1 MKIAGVQMD
10 VRIGDVHQNLERMIG
25 RLRETTAAG
34 ARLTVF
40 PECALCGYC
49 FGSLNEALAFGETI
63 PGPAT
68 ERVRETC
75 AELGCY
81 AVFGMLEL
89 APAGAAA
96 GSASPPGSA
105 STGAEPAGRPRLF
118 NAAVLVGPTGVIGS
132 YRKVHLPYLGIDM
145 FTSYGDRPFAVH
157 NAGELKVGMNIC
169 YDASFPEAARSL
181 AILGADLIVLP
192 TNWPPGSECT
202 AASVINARALEN
214 ADYFIADNR
223 VGSERGFDYI
233 GRSRIAEPG
242 GQTLAEARGADEEI
256 LYAEIDPARSRRKHL
271 IRVPGKH
278 EIDRLA
284 DRRPE
289 MYGLLVQPHHLKSP
303 GRPG

>member
-10 VRIGDVHQNLERMIG
+10 VALTSVEQNLVRMVG

-40 PECALCGYC
+40 PECALTGYC
-49 FGSLNEALAFGETI
+49 FSNLEEARPYAQTI

-68 ERVRETC
+68 ERIRAAC

-81 AVFGMLEL
+81 TIFGMLE
-89 APAGAAA
+89 GD
-96 GSASPPGSA
+96 GNKIY
-105 STGAEPAGRPRLF
+105 

-132 YRKVHLPYLGIDM
+132 YRKIHLPYLGIDM

-157 NAGELKVGMNIC
+157 NAGELKVGMSIC
-169 YDASFPEAARSL
+169 YDAAFPEASRSL
-181 AILGADLIVLP
+181 AILGADLIALP
-192 TNWPPGSECT
+192 TNWPPGAECT
-202 AASVINARALEN
+202 AANVINARAMEN
-214 ADYFIADNR
+214 AVYFIAVNR
-223 VGSERGFDYI
+223 VGTERGFEFI
-233 GRSRIAEPG
+233 GRSKIADPS
-242 GQTLAEARGADEEI
+242 GQTLAESRTVGEEI
-256 LYAEIDPARSRRKHL
+256 LYAEIDPAKARRKHI

-289 MYGLLVQPHHLKSP
+289 MYGVLVQPHHLKSP
-303 GRPG
+303 GRP

>member
-10 VRIGDVHQNLERMIG
+10 VAFADVDRNLNQMIE
-25 RLRETTAAG
+25 RLRETTAGG

-40 PECALCGYC
+40 PECVLCGYC
-49 FGSLNEALAFGETI
+49 FGSLDEARPFAQPV

-68 ERVRETC
+68 ERLRTAC
-75 AELGCY
+75 AELGTY

-89 APAGAAA
+89 DG
-96 GSASPPGSA
+96 
-105 STGAEPAGRPRLF
+105 TKIF
-118 NAAVLVGPTGVIGS
+118 NAAVLVGPAGVIGS

-157 NAGELKVGMNIC
+157 SAGELKVGTLIC
-169 YDASFPEAARSL
+169 YDAAFPEAARAL
-181 AILGADLIVLP
+181 AILGADLVVLP

-214 ADYFIADNR
+214 AVYFVAVNR
-223 VGSERGFDYI
+223 VGTERGFEFI
-233 GRSRIAEPG
+233 GRSKIADPS
-242 GQTLAEARGADEEI
+242 GQTLAESRTTGEEI
-256 LYAEIDPARSRRKHL
+256 LYADIDPAKARRKHI

-289 MYGLLVQPHHLKSP
+289 MYGLLVEPHSLRSP
-303 GRPG
+303 GRPAR